1 MTTTMTASTTTPR
14 PVLLISDPLPARL
27 TAELH
32 GDFDVRQCRGAD
44 RAALLDAVRDA
55 EALVIRSATKVDQE
69 VLDRA
74 PRLRIVARAGV
85 GLDNV
90 DVEAATRAGVM
101 VVNAPVSN
109 ITSVAELTV
118 GLILS
123 MFRNLPAAAASV
135 RAGEWRRADFQG
147 SELSGKSVGIVGFG
161 RIGQLVA
168 ERLAPFEVELL
179 THDPFVT
186 PEFAYAHGVA
196 WLPLDELVATADVLT
211 IHVPRTPAT
220 TGLIGERELALAKP
234 TMRLVNTARGGI
246 VDEAALARALAED
259 RIAGAAL
266 DVFATEPPVHSPLP
280 HLDSVVCTPHIGA
293 GTAEAQDRAASTV
306 LDAVRGAF
314 LGRPVH
320 GLANPAVLTGNAPK
334 EAVAV

>member
-1 MTTTMTASTTTPR
+1 MSR
-14 PVLLISDPLPARL
+14 PSILISDPLPPHL

-32 GDFDVRQCRGAD
+32 TAFDVRECRGSD
-44 RAALLDAVRDA
+44 RAALLAAVRDA
-55 EALVIRSATKVDQE
+55 DALVIRSATKVDRE
-69 VLDRA
+69 VLDHA
-74 PRLRIVARAGV
+74 SRLRIVARAGV

-109 ITSVAELTV
+109 VTSVAELTV

-123 MFRNLPAAAASV
+123 MFRNIPAASASV

-168 ERLAPFEVELL
+168 ERLAPFGVELL
-179 THDPFVT
+179 THDP
-186 PEFAYAHGVA
+186 YASPDFTHARGVS
-196 WLPLDELVATADVLT
+196 WLPLDDLVATADVLT
-211 IHVPRTPAT
+211 LHVPLTPAT
-220 TGLIGERELALAKP
+220 RNLIGERELALAKP
-234 TMRLVNTARGGI
+234 TLRLVNTSRGGI
-246 VDEAALARALAED
+246 VDEVALARALAED

-266 DVFATEPPVHSPLP
+266 DVFATEPPTGSPLP

-293 GTAEAQDRAASTV
+293 GTAEAQDRAATTV
-306 LDAVRGAF
+306 LDAVRAALAG
-314 LGRPVH
+314 LPVD
-320 GLANPAVLTGNAPK
+320 GLANPEVLAAGTAVT
-334 EAVAV
+334 V